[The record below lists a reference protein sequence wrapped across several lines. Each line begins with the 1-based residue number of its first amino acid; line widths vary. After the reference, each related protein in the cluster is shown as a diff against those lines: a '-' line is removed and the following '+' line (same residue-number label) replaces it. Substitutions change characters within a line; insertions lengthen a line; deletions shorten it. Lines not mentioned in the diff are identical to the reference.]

1 VAVTADQIVDAILE
15 REGPGTPPD
24 YLDPHDR
31 GGRSHWGLSE
41 KAHPEEWTN
50 GPPTKARAR
59 VVMWESYVTPFK
71 ILENAGIDDRLRVAL
86 IDDAVLSGVT
96 TAKKRLQWVLGV
108 ERDGIIGAQTLTAI
122 DGWAEGALLQ
132 AYVKERAIRL
142 ARIVEHDHEQARF
155 IVGWISRALLF
166 LPEAA

>member
-1 VAVTADQIVDAILE
+1 
-15 REGPGTPPD
+15 
-24 YLDPHDR
+24 
-31 GGRSHWGLSE
+31 
-41 KAHPEEWTN
+41 
-50 GPPTKARAR
+50 
-59 VVMWESYVTPFK
+59 MWESYVTPFK

-108 ERDGIIGAQTLTAI
+108 ERDGIMGAQTLTAI